1 VPARIPLDVDLED
14 RLVYGLSPQRFGYAA
29 LALLAAMAAW
39 RGLPGLVGQVLA
51 ALTAMTG
58 AAFAWG
64 RLGGRGCDAW
74 VLAIVRYGLRTYR
87 LELDRQPLDRL
98 AARLSSLRRCRPRLA
113 PLQRRPPS
121 EWTPRRMR
129 SSPPAPALTVLPSWE
144 PDP

>member
-51 ALTAMTG
+51 ALTAVTG

-64 RLGGRGCDAW
+64 RLGGRGLDAW
-74 VLAIVRYGLRTYR
+74 LLAIVRYCLRSYR
-87 LELDRQPLDRL
+87 LELDRRPLDRL
-98 AARLSSLRRCRPRLA
+98 AARLAGRRRRPRLA
-113 PLQRRPPS
+113 SPQRRPPS
-121 EWTPRRMR
+121 EWTPRRLLT
-129 SSPPAPALTVLPSWE
+129 SPPAPALKVLTKWE